1 MLSKRRQIAVFASL
15 GASLALSGCA
25 TPGGLPA
32 GQDNF
37 GEAYKQT
44 LQAQI
49 IDPAPD
55 YATPQGSVSGAQVAG
70 AIERLRTGKVKQPA
84 GQGLST
90 IGRQGNASSST
101 PAAPGS

>member
-1 MLSKRRQIAVFASL
+1 MLSERAPFALCGSL
-15 GASLALSGCA
+15 GLLLALSGCA
-25 TPGGLPA
+25 TSGGLPA

-37 GEAYKQT
+37 GEAYRQT
-44 LQAQI
+44 LAAQI

-55 YATPQGSVSGAQVAG
+55 YSTPRAEVSGAQVAG

-90 IGRQGNASSST
+90 IGRQGSGPSSAPAS
-101 PAAPGS
+101 PGN